1 MNPRKISAVPN
12 FEKFDVVNLN
22 TEQMRSL
29 QEEKLALQQL
39 SMQHKNW

>member
-1 MNPRKISAVPN
+1 MERKLN